1 MLLIPGP
8 FLNSRWT
15 KLSRLQLIEAFRNLS
30 IFHRMTKASFD
41 STDRLGICLTRVSYH
56 LGICLTLVSYHRG
69 GHDPRGFLG
78 PRNMGLPR
86 TLKTLEPRVCSYGP
100 ITTASRGSSV
110 FFFGVFCPLSFFV
123 SFLCFFVFF
132 LF

>member
-1 MLLIPGP
+1 
-8 FLNSRWT
+8 
-15 KLSRLQLIEAFRNLS
+15 
-30 IFHRMTKASFD
+30 MTKASFD

-86 TLKTLEPRVCSYGP
+86 TLKTLVPWVCSYGP
-100 ITTASRGSSV
+100 ITSASRGS
-110 FFFGVFCPLSFFV
+110 C
-123 SFLCFFVFF
+123 
-132 LF
+132 